1 MKVGIL
7 AITAGGK
14 RLAGRLATVLDKAT
28 VLESCSGVRAALAAN
43 WGDYDGFVCIMAA
56 GIVVRGIAPLVRDK
70 TSDPCVVVVDEQ
82 GENVISLLS
91 GHLGGG
97 NLLARRVA
105 ELIGGR
111 PVITTASDLL
121 GLPPLDLWA
130 RAQNLI
136 PASRRALTAAS
147 ARLVN
152 SGSLGLYSEVAIE
165 SLPNGIKA
173 VTSMAEADL
182 IVSNR
187 VDRAGDGLLLH
198 PRNLVVGVGCNRGT
212 SSAELE
218 QALEEFLAAGSFS
231 GSSVRNLASIDLKQ
245 DEAGLLEMAR
255 KNGWQI
261 DFFSKQELNRV
272 AGVVPSAVVYKAIGV
287 QGVAE
292 PAALLSAATE
302 TLLMEKQ
309 KWPNVTLALALADFT
324 LSAQVPA
331 ACNT

>member
-14 RLAGRLATVLDKAT
+14 RLAGRLATVLDNAA
-28 VLESCSGVRAALAAN
+28 VLEIRSGVRAAFAAN
-43 WGDYDGFVCIMAA
+43 WADYDGFVCIMAA

-70 TSDPCVVVVDEQ
+70 GSDPCVVVVDEQ

-97 NLLARRVA
+97 NVLARGVA
-105 ELIGGR
+105 GLIGGR
-111 PVITTASDLL
+111 PVITTASDVL
-121 GLPPLDLWA
+121 GLPPLDLWV

-136 PASRRALTAAS
+136 PASRPALTAAS

-152 SGSLGLYSEVAIE
+152 SGTLRLYSEVAVE
-165 SLPNGIKA
+165 SLPNGIQA
-173 VTSMAEADL
+173 VTSVAEADL

-187 VDRAGDGLLLH
+187 IDRASDGLLLH
-198 PRNLVVGVGCNRGT
+198 PRNLVVGIGCNRGT
-212 SSAELE
+212 PSAELE
-218 QALEEFLAAGSFS
+218 EALREFLTVGPFS
-231 GSSVRNLASIDLKQ
+231 GLSVRNLASIDLKQ
-245 DEAGLLEMAR
+245 DETGLLEMAR
-255 KNGWQI
+255 KNGWEV
-261 DFFSKQELNRV
+261 DFFTRQELNSV
-272 AGVVPSAVVYKAIGV
+272 AGITPSAVVYKAIGAR
-287 QGVAE
+287 GVAE

-331 ACNT
+331 A